1 MQAPQEEMQQLILTC
16 IEHQDFKTAQD
27 CLTIYRNTFGLDAFY
42 ESCAISL
49 LDHTG
54 PEVMLIG
61 LDVTEATIQAYLAAE
76 TYRNLAFVNFS
87 GNDYI
92 RDLADFLPSCRSKYI
107 CFLEENQH
115 YAPQRIGSMV
125 FRMEQFSELDA
136 VVCTRNHINCDGQTI
151 AHPDYAYEETLGD
164 KILSGKLLLEY
175 SIDTNVNLYGIPST
189 CMASTSFAQKI
200 TLCDTGVTPELC
212 AMALLY
218 QLLLP
223 ARIGYIYTPYV
234 STLLQEYR
242 DTSDIEKDYESYI
255 RLLTDT
261 KQLSCTVPNHSK
273 KTDFPAQTTPLP
285 RDITFISNKSGGGFY
300 NIKPLMEEAKRRG
313 FNVHLTDD
321 RYAKAEIGVYSQH
334 ICHPENAK
342 FSIILLH
349 DMTQGSL
356 DWPNFW
362 EVERWNNFDIGILP
376 GKSWENRWI
385 ECNCFY
391 YAHPRHGIYTL
402 GYPKSDQI
410 NSEALELAAE
420 NLRHKLGLK
429 YDYTVLYAPSWENNG
444 KQDDFVQALLSLN
457 ANLVI
462 KQNDWKK
469 YVEINENIKTMRA
482 LHEHKY
488 ENVYF
493 IDQEES
499 IMTALALCD
508 LVVSDESNVMT
519 DAILLNKPSIAV
531 TDWLIPDETPCR
543 PACVPI
549 DYVIKCQKAELRQT
563 VEAVMKHTI
572 PYEDYVKKGWDT
584 FSNVGNSC
592 SEIMDAIEYFTQS
605 EATPSANHFLSKQV
619 TSAKYLPC
627 TMWN

>member
-27 CLTIYRNTFGLDAFY
+27 CLTIYQNTFGLDSFY

-61 LDVTEATIQAYLAAE
+61 LDVTESTIQAYLATE

-92 RDLADFLPSCRSKYI
+92 RDLASFLPSCRSKYI

-115 YAPQRIGSMV
+115 YAPQRISSMV

-175 SIDTNVNLYGIPST
+175 SINTNVNLYGIPST
-189 CMASTSFAQKI
+189 LMVSTSYAQKI
-200 TLCDTGVTPELC
+200 TLSDTGASPEIC

-218 QLLLP
+218 QLLLS
-223 ARIGYIYTPYV
+223 AHIGYIYTPYV
-234 STLLQEYR
+234 STFLKEYC
-242 DTSDIEKDYESYI
+242 DTCDTQKHYESYI
-255 RLLTDT
+255 RLLADT
-261 KQLSCTVPNHSK
+261 GQLSCTVPNASK
-273 KTDFPAQTTPLP
+273 ATPFPAQKTPLP

-300 NIKPLMEEAKRRG
+300 NIKPLMEEAERRG

-429 YDYTVLYAPSWENNG
+429 YNYTVLYAPSWENND
-444 KQDDFVQALLSLN
+444 KEDDFVQALLSLN
-457 ANLVI
+457 VNLVI
-462 KQNDWKK
+462 KQNAWKK
-469 YVEINENIKTMRA
+469 HIEICENIKRMRA

-563 VEAVMKHTI
+563 VEDVMTHVI

-605 EATPSANHFLSKQV
+605 KATPSSNHFLSKQV